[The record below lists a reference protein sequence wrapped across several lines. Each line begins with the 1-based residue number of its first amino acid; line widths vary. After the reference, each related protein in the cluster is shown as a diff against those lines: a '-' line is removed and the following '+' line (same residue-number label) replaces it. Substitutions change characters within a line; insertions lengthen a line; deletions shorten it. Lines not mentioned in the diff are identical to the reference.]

1 MSKRHQAS
9 RRRSYGRRQH
19 ELHEREAPPSLPGAA
34 RARDRRRRCRRP
46 RAIRS
51 PSWIRGLRGS
61 ATRWASRDGRLR
73 RALGRNRLLPGPRP
87 PSRGSGRTVEAPRPR
102 RRPGASPVEPPVRSC
117 SAAIVIAFVL
127 AFFSL
132 AQSVRVSA
140 TGYDINRLL
149 TERDALLNR
158 KQDLLSDL
166 NRLGRE
172 PAIRKQ
178 SIDAGLG
185 QLDEPVVLSGR

>member
-1 MSKRHQAS
+1 MAIYEGARPQSPFFPGRVRRRDVPAAPTRRRIRGAVRA
-9 RRRSYGRRQH
+9 RRRS
-19 ELHEREAPPSLPGAA
+19 
-34 RARDRRRRCRRP
+34 
-46 RAIRS
+46 
-51 PSWIRGLRGS
+51 
-61 ATRWASRDGRLR
+61 
-73 RALGRNRLLPGPRP
+73 NRLSFLLG
-87 PSRGSGRTVEAPRPR
+87 G
-102 RRPGASPVEPPVRSC
+102 
-117 SAAIVIAFVL
+117 IVIAFVL

-149 TERDALLNR
+149 TEREQLQNR

-185 QLDEPVVLSGR
+185 QLGEPLVLTGR

>member
-1 MSKRHQAS
+1 MAIYEGARPQAPLFPGRV
-9 RRRSYGRRQH
+9 RRRDTPA
-19 ELHEREAPPSLPGAA
+19 APT
-34 RARDRRRRCRRP
+34 RRR
-46 RAIRS
+46 
-51 PSWIRGLRGS
+51 IRGAVR
-61 ATRWASRDGRLR
+61 AKR
-73 RALGRNRLLPGPRP
+73 RSNRLSFLLG
-87 PSRGSGRTVEAPRPR
+87 G
-102 RRPGASPVEPPVRSC
+102 
-117 SAAIVIAFVL
+117 IVIAFVL

-149 TERDALLNR
+149 IERESLLNR

-172 PAIRKQ
+172 PAIRKL

-185 QLDEPVVLSGR
+185 QLGDPLILTSR

>member
-1 MSKRHQAS
+1 MAIYEGARRQTPLFPGRVGRREGPAAPA
-9 RRRSYGRRQH
+9 RRRVR
-19 ELHEREAPPSLPGAA
+19 GAV
-34 RARDRRRRCRRP
+34 RAR
-46 RAIRS
+46 
-51 PSWIRGLRGS
+51 RGS
-61 ATRWASRDGRLR
+61 SRLSFL
-73 RALGRNRLLPGPRP
+73 LGG
-87 PSRGSGRTVEAPRPR
+87 
-102 RRPGASPVEPPVRSC
+102 
-117 SAAIVIAFVL
+117 IVVAFVL

-149 TERDALLNR
+149 TEREALLDH

-185 QLDEPVVLSGR
+185 QLGEPLVLTGR